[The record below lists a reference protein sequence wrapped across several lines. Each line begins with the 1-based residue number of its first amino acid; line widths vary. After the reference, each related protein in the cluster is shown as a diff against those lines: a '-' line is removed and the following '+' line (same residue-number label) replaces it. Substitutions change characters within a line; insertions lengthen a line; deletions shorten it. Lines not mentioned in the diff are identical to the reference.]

1 MNNETVDNQKDVL
14 NTTNCIQNSSIDD
27 VIQQFD
33 KQLMFD
39 RIPNGSENQS
49 YQYEKSLDKILC
61 DFPYIQLD
69 QVGIVEKD
77 TGLNVGL
84 NNGNLLITGLPKIH
98 GIINIFVEYK
108 FEYTKINQVISHKA
122 IQSMMILPDPKTLWK
137 NLPTDSK
144 APYQTPNEKSL
155 SCFDIYGKTL
165 IAASKRGRSHA
176 HEGKFRD
183 DDFEVKWISETGWL
197 IVAVSD
203 GAGSAEF
210 SRKGAQIACATFVNE
225 LEEKL
230 SKQEVNAKIEAI
242 EDEKIQEQA
251 LGHLLLTVTHKA
263 ALNIQDFSEKAEQP
277 IKKFSATF
285 LGYVAKKIKEQWLIC
300 AVGIGDGAIAIIGDN
315 DRFYLMNK
323 PDGGEYVGQTRFL
336 TTPEVWKDP
345 QQRIISVR
353 VNKVRYIFSMTDGVS
368 DPKFETD
375 NNLLDI
381 RKWLDFSDDLFFK
394 SDHPVN
400 FLSRSRNLES
410 DLLSWL
416 DFWSRGNHD
425 DRTLTI
431 LF

>member
-1 MNNETVDNQKDVL
+1 L
-14 NTTNCIQNSSIDD
+14 NTTNCIQNLSIDD
-27 VIQQFD
+27 IIQQFD

-39 RIPNGSENQS
+39 RIPNASEKQS
-49 YQYEKSLDKILC
+49 YQYEKLLDKILS

-69 QVGIVEKD
+69 NVGIVEKD
-77 TGLNVGL
+77 TGLNVEL
-84 NNGNLLITGLPKIH
+84 KNDKLTITGLPKIH

-122 IQSMMILPDPKTLWK
+122 TQSMMILPDPKTLWK

-144 APYQTPNEKSL
+144 APYQSPNEKSL

-183 DDFEVKWISETGWL
+183 DDFDVKWLPETGWL

-210 SRKGAQIACATFVNE
+210 SRKGAQIACSTFVNE
-225 LEEKL
+225 LTEKL
-230 SKQEVNAKIEAI
+230 SSQETNTKIEAI
-242 EDEKIQEQA
+242 EDPNIQEQA
-251 LGHLLLTVTHKA
+251 LGHLLLTVSHKA
-263 ALNIQDFSEKAEQP
+263 ALNIQDFSEKVEQP

-285 LGYVAKKIKEQWLIC
+285 LGYVAKKINEQWLIC
-300 AVGIGDGAIAIIGDN
+300 AVGIGDGAIAIVGDD
-315 DRFYLMNK
+315 DRLYLMNK

-336 TTPEVWKDP
+336 TTPEVWKNP
-345 QQRIISVR
+345 QHRVISARVDRI
-353 VNKVRYIFSMTDGVS
+353 RYIFSMTDGVS

-381 RKWLDFSDDLFFK
+381 RKWLVFIDDVFIK
-394 SDHPVN
+394 GEHPVN
-400 FLSRSRNLES
+400 FLSRSSSLES
-410 DLLSWL
+410 DLLAWL
-416 DFWSRGNHD
+416 DFWSKGNHD

>member
-1 MNNETVDNQKDVL
+1 MDNETVDNQKDAL
-14 NTTNCIQNSSIDD
+14 NTTNCIQNLSIDD
-27 VIQQFD
+27 IIQQFD
-33 KQLMFD
+33 KQLMFA

-49 YQYEKSLDKILC
+49 YQYEKLLDQILSN
-61 DFPYIQLD
+61 FPYIQLD
-69 QVGIVEKD
+69 NVGIVEKD
-77 TGLNVGL
+77 TGLNAEL
-84 NNGNLLITGLPKIH
+84 NNGKLTITGLPKIH

-108 FEYTKINQVISHKA
+108 FEYTKINQVILHKA
-122 IQSMMILPDPKTLWK
+122 TQTMMILPDPKTLWK

-144 APYQTPNEKSL
+144 APYQSPNEKSL

-183 DDFEVKWISETGWL
+183 DDFDVKWLPETGWL

-210 SRKGAQIACATFVNE
+210 SRKGAQIACSTFVNE
-225 LEEKL
+225 LTEKL
-230 SKQEVNAKIEAI
+230 SSQETNTKIEAI
-242 EDEKIQEQA
+242 EDPNIQEQA
-251 LGHLLLTVTHKA
+251 LGHLLLTVSHKA
-263 ALNIQDFSEKAEQP
+263 ALNIQDFSEKVEQP

-285 LGYVAKKIKEQWLIC
+285 LGYVAKKINEQWLIC
-300 AVGIGDGAIAIIGDN
+300 AVGIGDGAIAIVGDD
-315 DRFYLMNK
+315 DRLYLMNK

-336 TTPEVWKDP
+336 TTPEVWKNP
-345 QQRIISVR
+345 QHRVISARVDRI
-353 VNKVRYIFSMTDGVS
+353 RYIFSMTDGVS

-381 RKWLDFSDDLFFK
+381 RKWLDFIDDVFIK
-394 SDHPVN
+394 GEHSVN

-410 DLLSWL
+410 DLLAWL
-416 DFWSRGNHD
+416 DFWSKGNHD

>member
-1 MNNETVDNQKDVL
+1 MDNETVDNQKEVL
-14 NTTNCIQNSSIDD
+14 NTTNSIQDSSIDD
-27 VIQQFD
+27 IIQQFD
-33 KQLMFD
+33 KRLMYE
-39 RIPNGSENQS
+39 RLPNGSENQS
-49 YQYEKSLDKILC
+49 YQYEKLLDKILS
-61 DFPYIQLD
+61 DFPYIRMD
-69 QVGIVEKD
+69 NVGIVEKD
-77 TGLNVGL
+77 TGLNAEL
-84 NNGNLLITGLPKIH
+84 KNGKLSITGLPKIH
-98 GIINIFVEYK
+98 GIINIFVEYQ

-122 IQSMMILPDPKTLWK
+122 TQAMMILPDPKTLWK

-183 DDFEVKWISETGWL
+183 DDFEAKWIPKTGWL

-210 SRKGAQIACATFVNE
+210 SRKGAQIACLTFVNE
-225 LEEKL
+225 LNEKL
-230 SKQEVNAKIEAI
+230 SNIETNAKIEAI
-242 EDEKIQEQA
+242 QDERIQEQTME
-251 LGHLLLTVTHKA
+251 HLLLTITNKA

-277 IKKFSATF
+277 IQKFSATF
-285 LGYVAKKIKEQWLIC
+285 LGYVAKKIKEQWLVC
-300 AVGIGDGAIAIIGDN
+300 AVGIGDGAIAIIDDN
-315 DRFYLMNK
+315 DRLYLMNK

-336 TTPEVWKDP
+336 TTPEVWRNP
-345 QQRIISVR
+345 QHRVISARIDR
-353 VNKVRYIFSMTDGVS
+353 VRYIFSMTDGVS

-381 RKWLDFSDDLFFK
+381 RNWLDFIDDVFIK
-394 SDHPVN
+394 GEYPVN

-410 DLLSWL
+410 DLLAWL
-416 DFWSRGNHD
+416 DFWSKVNHD